1 MLNNISKTTLKQLM
15 IDYNFNLK
23 CLENNLIITEIKN
36 SKDSRFFNNDM
47 IFRLLIYK
55 NHIIISTTKELKDVF
70 LNLFKNSTSAWFFNY
85 KNLKTIDN
93 ELLKF
98 GFKISEIKEYF
109 IPKDDSFIKSSNL
122 RSYKA
127 LEILDFKGDD
137 RFDEAFAFNKV
148 TPDILGISYIEN
160 EKILGMSGVSLDS
173 KYLYQIGINVSSK
186 SRSKN
191 IGTILVSNIKN
202 EVLKLNKVPFYGTS
216 ISHLESQKV
225 ALKSGFSPEFI
236 EITSI
241 KKAD

>member
-1 MLNNISKTTLKQLM
+1 MLNNISKATLKQLM
-15 IDYNFNLK
+15 IDYNFTLNS
-23 CLENNLIITEIKN
+23 LENNLIITNLNN

-55 NHIIISTTKELKDVF
+55 NHIIISTTKDLKETF

-85 KNLKTIDN
+85 RNLQAIDN

-98 GFKISEIKEYF
+98 GFKLYEIKEYF

-122 RSYKA
+122 KHYNP
-127 LEILDFKGDD
+127 LEILDFKSDD
-137 RFDEAFAFNKV
+137 RFDEAFAFNKD

-160 EKILGMSGVSLDS
+160 EEILGMAGVSLDS
-173 KYLYQIGINVSSK
+173 KYLYQIGINVSSNN
-186 SRSKN
+186 RAKN

-202 EVLKLNKVPFYGTS
+202 KVLKLDKVPFYGTS
-216 ISHLESQKV
+216 ISHLESKKV